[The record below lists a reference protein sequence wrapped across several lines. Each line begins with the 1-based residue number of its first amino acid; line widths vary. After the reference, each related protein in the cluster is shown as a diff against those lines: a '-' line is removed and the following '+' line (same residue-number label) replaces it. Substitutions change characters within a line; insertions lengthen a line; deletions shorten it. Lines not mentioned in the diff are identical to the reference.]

1 MIFRFTIVLKN
12 DRPVFSTQDPD
23 FVEKNLLLM
32 YCLTNSIKPVEIVM
46 FTAEEKSD
54 GLYKI
59 FSAILA
65 A

>member
-1 MIFRFTIVLKN
+1 MIVLKN

-23 FVEKNLLLM
+23 FVEKNLLPM
-32 YCLTNSIKPVEIVM
+32 YCLTNSIKPVEIIV

-54 GLYKI
+54 GLTQI
-59 FSAILA
+59 ISAVLA